1 MELSAGKITGSS
13 FNPTLTSQKPAIQYL
28 YHQNLQLMKKIL
40 MLFILIMSF
49 QSGNA
54 QNILQGD
61 ANRDLEQKAQE
72 LADRWAEELSMTAKQ
87 TALMEDKL
95 VEYALKKNTIIQSKI
110 NEEAKTRQL
119 LLLQEAENKAMRD
132 ILTKPQHERYL
143 FLLRQEVEQ
152 KSASDPEEPNP
163 EMD

>member
-1 MELSAGKITGSS
+1 M
-13 FNPTLTSQKPAIQYL
+13 
-28 YHQNLQLMKKIL
+28 MKKIL

>member
-1 MELSAGKITGSS
+1 
-13 FNPTLTSQKPAIQYL
+13 
-28 YHQNLQLMKKIL
+28 

-49 QSGNA
+49 QSGHA

>member
-1 MELSAGKITGSS
+1 
-13 FNPTLTSQKPAIQYL
+13 
-28 YHQNLQLMKKIL
+28 